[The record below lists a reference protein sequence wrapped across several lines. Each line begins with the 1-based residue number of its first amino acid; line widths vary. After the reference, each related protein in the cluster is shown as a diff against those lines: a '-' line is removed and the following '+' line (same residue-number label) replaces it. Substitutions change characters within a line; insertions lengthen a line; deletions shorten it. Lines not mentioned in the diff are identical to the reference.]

1 MTAPRLSPDP
11 DHNLAAAVHH
21 HARTRPDALAVA
33 ASGRGLTYAQLAA
46 EARRIAAALRDSPAW
61 RASAASGD
69 TPRVAVLAARGVDAC
84 VAILGAAWAGAG
96 YVPIG
101 PGQPDARIVDVLGQA
116 APVALIAD
124 HDGAARL
131 GAEVLAACPALV
143 LVPGD
148 APARRLGTPVRSIE
162 SLPAVEAAPPAPV
175 APEAPAY
182 VIFTSG
188 TTGSP
193 KGVVI
198 RNAAVRHA
206 VHSFAAHLGLR
217 PDDRVLESCEPTFD
231 FSVHDLFSTWQAGA
245 SVHVLPRS
253 RVLDAV
259 RFVRESGITVWN
271 SVPSLIGLLERVRAL
286 APDSLPTLRVSVFCG
301 EQLSLASLDAWRRAA
316 PGSEVHN
323 LYGPTEATVF
333 CTGLRVREP
342 ALATPGRDWLS
353 IGRAL
358 PGCRMEVFD
367 TERRAVAD
375 GEPGELAVA
384 GVQLSDGYLGRPELT
399 AARFPTID
407 GERWYLTGDRAM
419 RDADG
424 QLHWLGRIDHQ
435 VKILGHRVE
444 LEEIDAHLRAVAGT
458 ALAGSVAWPEVAG
471 GATGAIAFVGRSE
484 ADPERIREAM
494 RSRLP
499 SYMVPTRVVALD
511 ALPLN
516 SNGKVDRGA
525 LRRLLETGRV

>member
-1 MTAPRLSPDP
+1 MTSPRPSPDTE
-11 DHNLAAAVHH
+11 HNLAVAVHR
-21 HARTRPDALAVA
+21 HACTHPDAPAVA
-33 ASGRGLTYAQLAA
+33 ASGCCLTYAGLAEQA
-46 EARRIAAALRDSPAW
+46 MRIAAVLRGSPAW
-61 RASAASGD
+61 QAATACGD
-69 TPRVAVLAARGVDAC
+69 TPRVAVLAARGADAC
-84 VAILGAAWAGAG
+84 AAILGAAWAGAA

-101 PGQPDARIVDVLGQA
+101 PAQPDARIVDVLGQA
-116 APVALIAD
+116 APVAVIAD

-148 APARRLGTPVRSIE
+148 ASARRLGAPVRSIA
-162 SLPAVEAAPPAPV
+162 SLPAVEASPPAAVGPD
-175 APEAPAY
+175 APAY

-198 RNAAVRHA
+198 RNAAARHA
-206 VHSFAAHLGLR
+206 VRSFARYLGLQA
-217 PDDRVLESCEPTFD
+217 DDRVLESCEPTFD
-231 FSVHDLFSTWQAGA
+231 FSVHDLFSTWEAGG

-259 RFVRESGITVWN
+259 RFVRESGVTVWN

-301 EQLSLASLDAWRRAA
+301 EQLSIPSLQAWRRAA
-316 PGSEVHN
+316 PGSRIHN

-333 CTGLRVREP
+333 CTGLQVDGP
-342 ALATPGRDWLS
+342 ARATPGRDWLS

-358 PGCRMEVFD
+358 PGCRVEVLD
-367 TERRAVAD
+367 AERRPVAD

-384 GVQLSDGYLGRPELT
+384 GLQLSDGYLGRPDLT
-399 AARFPTID
+399 EARFATID

-424 QLHWLGRIDHQ
+424 DLHWLGRIDHL

-444 LEEIDAHLRAVAGT
+444 LEEIDAHLRAVCGT
-458 ALAGSVAWPEVAG
+458 ALAGSVAWPQAAD
-471 GATGAIAFVGRSE
+471 GATGAVAFVGRRE
-484 ADPERIREAM
+484 ADPERIREAL
-494 RSRLP
+494 RARLP
-499 SYMVPTRVVALD
+499 AYMVPTRVIALD

-516 SNGKVDRGA
+516 ANGKVDRGA
-525 LRRLLETGRV
+525 LRRMLETGRA